1 MGENGK
7 IQLAWAPLMTATVAV
22 PPLVA
27 CPLGGGEELEPPQP
41 AATIAAPATTATPAR
56 RRVRLP
62 RYIYA
67 PLSWRTGAPLRAHR
81 SCVQIPRRPQ
91 PGLPSRGDAV
101 CRHPAWATPTIPDV
115 AGSAMARRPL
125 CHHRTGTAAGHDR
138 AATRQ
143 QRLLSPTDRSE
154 RRWDLLTVRRRNR
167 YDSSSIS
174 GGNGPPSG
182 KSLGSRA
189 SDLVSRCQK
198 AVADRPSNCDTGP
211 HTRRRRHLVLTA
223 GRTRRP

>member
-67 PLSWRTGAPLRAHR
+67 PLSWRTGAPLRATDPVCSYR
-81 SCVQIPRRPQ
+81 E
-91 PGLPSRGDAV
+91 GPSLASRV
-101 CRHPAWATPTIPDV
+101 
-115 AGSAMARRPL
+115 
-125 CHHRTGTAAGHDR
+125 
-138 AATRQ
+138 AATRSAGTRPGPRRRCRTWLAAPWPAGPSVTIEPAPLRAMAGP
-143 QRLLSPTDRSE
+143 QRASNGCCPPTDRSE

-174 GGNGPPSG
+174 GGNGPTRG
-182 KSLGSRA
+182 KSRGSGA
-189 SDLVSRCQK
+189 SDLVSRCK
-198 AVADRPSNCDTGP
+198 R
-211 HTRRRRHLVLTA
+211 
-223 GRTRRP
+223 